1 MIRRAPLLILA
12 AVLSASSI
20 TVIVNDAGASS
31 HPNYPLNNARFCKP
45 HYVKKVV
52 RSVVAQRVDVN
63 GKREVKNKVEHH
75 IECVYVASVTT
86 TTATPVTTTTEVQI
100 YDQATS
106 IDYFAFGSYNVTIGN
121 LVNATEY
128 ADLTITGLPLS
139 PGGGTV
145 SFYDEFGNFIC
156 TGTVDTNE
164 FQTVTGCIGVGL
176 ASAPATPI
184 SAVYSGTQ
192 FGYND
197 GHGTFYAGSS
207 AQGTPG

>member
-1 MIRRAPLLILA
+1 M
-12 AVLSASSI
+12 
-20 TVIVNDAGASS
+20 
-31 HPNYPLNNARFCKP
+31 
-45 HYVKKVV
+45 
-52 RSVVAQRVDVN
+52 N

-75 IECVYVASVTT
+75 IECVYVASVTTTTATPVTT